1 MSNIK
6 LPFCIILAA
15 GHSKRLGRPKSLID
29 INGEYLIKYIVNKLS
44 KFHLEI
50 IIITNTELFDEIN
63 KSFQSVKVIINKNPE
78 LGRTGSLKLGLNYLE
93 EKLLT
98 DSRVIV
104 VPIDRPGFS
113 DATLSKLINIKYT
126 SCPAKDGKGGHPLIL
141 SREDISKVINSK
153 SETPLREIVI
163 PKKFVVDDEYLHLNV
178 DTENDVKILLKY
190 LKNIN

>member
-78 LGRTGSLKLGLNYLE
+78 LGRTGSLKLGLNYCC
-93 EKLLT
+93 T
-98 DSRVIV
+98 
-104 VPIDRPGFS
+104 
-113 DATLSKLINIKYT
+113 N
-126 SCPAKDGKGGHPLIL
+126 
-141 SREDISKVINSK
+141 
-153 SETPLREIVI
+153 
-163 PKKFVVDDEYLHLNV
+163 
-178 DTENDVKILLKY
+178 
-190 LKNIN
+190 